1 MKPNKVYMGPANDE
15 NTRSLQITFIDSLQ
29 FDWKIFLVC
38 YLYGNLSAAKQNR
51 MQVFDF

>member
-1 MKPNKVYMGPANDE
+1 MGPLNDE
-15 NTRSLQITFIDSLQ
+15 NTRFLKITFIDSLQ

-38 YLYGNLSAAKQNR
+38 YLYVNLLAEKQNR